1 MGKLD
6 AGQKH
11 MLKIIHR
18 DADDDGWT
26 EVSEQLFPVLLKT
39 MPKELVTFEKLQ
51 DGGRAKLTDE
61 GNNVVS
67 AMAWL

>member
-26 EVSEQLFPVLLKT
+26 EVSKHLFPVLSEN
-39 MPKELVTFEKLQ
+39 MPTELIIFEKLQ